1 MFNPYFYPSFQFSH
15 HLSTSSQLHVLFI
28 IDFLNSTEIPLSNDC
43 VFLGVGSSSGVWS
56 ISQGSAVSPS
66 IRMYKENLEFA
77 IPVAKIVPNKTERK
91 QTVMTYPDNWGL
103 RKLQCV
109 RR

>member
-15 HLSTSSQLHVLFI
+15 HLSTSSQLHALFI

-56 ISQGSAVSPS
+56 ISQGHTF
-66 IRMYKENLEFA
+66 K
-77 IPVAKIVPNKTERK
+77 K
-91 QTVMTYPDNWGL
+91 
-103 RKLQCV
+103 KLSFPPIKVINRQ
-109 RR
+109 